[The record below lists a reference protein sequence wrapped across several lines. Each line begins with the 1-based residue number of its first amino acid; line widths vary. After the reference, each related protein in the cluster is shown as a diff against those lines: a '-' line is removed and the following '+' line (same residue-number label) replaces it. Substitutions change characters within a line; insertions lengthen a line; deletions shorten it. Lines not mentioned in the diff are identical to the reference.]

1 MKYIVCISALL
12 LWAGVQLSAA
22 GNQKEMVIKIIE
34 TSDVHGNFFPYN
46 FIERKKWSGSL
57 ARVHSFVKE
66 QREKYGDN
74 CLLMDNGDILQGQP
88 TAYYYNFID
97 TVSTH
102 VAAEM
107 MNYMG
112 CLVGNMGNHDVE
124 TGHAVYDRWI
134 KQCNFP
140 VLGANIIDS
149 ATGQP
154 YLKPYEII
162 VRDGVKIAV
171 LGMITP
177 AIPSWLPEKLWSS
190 LHFDEMEPC
199 AQKWMKIIQ
208 EKERPDVVVGLFH
221 AGKSGNKLGSVIEDA
236 SMNVAKRVPGF
247 DIVLIGH
254 DHTRACTKVLNVA
267 GDSVLVIDPA
277 NNANVVSDVTVK
289 ITMKDGKMVAKS
301 VDGKLEDMNKYP
313 ISEEFMQHFAPQYKA
328 VDDFVSR
335 KIGTI
340 SRTITT
346 KDAYFGSSP
355 FIDLIHQLQ
364 LEISGADVSFSAPLS
379 FKAEI
384 KEGDICVSDMFNL
397 YKYEN
402 MLYVMEL
409 TGKEIKGFLEMSYFM
424 WTNRMKGPEDHL
436 MLFQEPIEEGKR
448 VNFKNFSFNFDSA
461 AGINYTVD
469 VTKPQGEK
477 ITILSMADGTP
488 FEMDKVYKVALNS
501 YRGNGGGDLLT
512 LGAGIPK
519 EDLAKRIIFATDKD
533 LRYYLMQYIEQEK
546 VLDPHAMHQ
555 WKFIPEEWIVPAAKR
570 DYQLLFG
577 EENK

>member
-12 LWAGVQLSAA
+12 LWAGVQLSAV

-46 FIERKKWSGSL
+46 FIERKEWSGGL
-57 ARVHSFVKE
+57 ARVHSFIKE

-112 CLVGNMGNHDVE
+112 CLVGNMGNHDLE

-140 VLGANIIDS
+140 VLGANIIDN
-149 ATGQP
+149 ATGEP
-154 YLKPYEII
+154 YLKPYEVI
-162 VRDGVKIAV
+162 VRDGVKIVV
-171 LGMITP
+171 LGMVTP
-177 AIPSWLPEKLWSS
+177 AIPSWLPEKLWSG
-190 LHFDEMEPC
+190 LHFEEMEPC
-199 AQKWMKIIQ
+199 AEKWMKIIR
-208 EKERPDVVVGLFH
+208 EKENPDVVVGLFH
-221 AGKSGNKLGSVIEDA
+221 AGKSGNKLGNVVEDA
-236 SMNVAKRVPGF
+236 SMDIAKRVPGF
-247 DIVLIGH
+247 DIVLMGH
-254 DHTRACTKVLNVA
+254 DHARTCTKVLNVA

-289 ITMKDGKMVAKS
+289 ITMKDGKVVEKS

-313 ISEEFMQHFAPQYKA
+313 ISEEFMQHFALQYKA

-355 FIDLIHQLQ
+355 FIDLIHLLQ

-384 KEGDICVSDMFNL
+384 KKGDICVSDMFNL

-409 TGKEIKGFLEMSYFM
+409 SGKEIKGFLELSYFM
-424 WTNRMKGPEDHL
+424 WTNRMKSPEDHL
-436 MLFQEPIEEGKR
+436 MLFEEPIEEGKR

-461 AGINYTVD
+461 GGINYTVD

-488 FEMDKVYKVALNS
+488 FDIDKVYKVALNS

-519 EDLAKRIIFATDKD
+519 EDLAKRVIFATDKD
-533 LRYYLMQYIEQEK
+533 LRYYLLQYIEQEK
-546 VLDPHAMHQ
+546 VLDPHAMRQ
-555 WKFIPEEWIVPAAKR
+555 WKFVPEEWTVPAAKR

-577 EENK
+577 EEKK